1 MTPPTIDCARIV
13 RDGGIDAMAALNAAL
28 SEAISGLQQSDQENL
43 KLAFGR
49 AMGEIVT
56 EIINPAVAAFPEL
69 EPDPETW
76 KLVAN
81 ARAAARANVSLKKH
95 QITD

>member
-1 MTPPTIDCARIV
+1 MTPPTINCARTI

-28 SEAISGLQQSDQENL
+28 SEAISGLPQPDQESL

-76 KLVAN
+76 ELVVK
-81 ARAAARANVSLKKH
+81 ARAAARANV
-95 QITD
+95 

>member
-1 MTPPTIDCARIV
+1 MKPPTINCARIV

-28 SEAISGLQQSDQENL
+28 SEAISGLPQPDQDSL

-49 AMGEIVT
+49 AMGKIVT
-56 EIINPAVAAFPEL
+56 EIINPAIAAFPEL

-76 KLVAN
+76 KLVAKT
-81 ARAAARANVSLKKH
+81 RAAARANV
-95 QITD
+95 